1 MANRRFAETVR
12 AQTAEAIAA
21 GATPLVETV
30 PEDDGGTYL
39 SPQILTN
46 VTHAMRVMS
55 EPKME
60 IVRPVQ
66 KRTNA
71 PLFHIGDVGRRT
83 IGQHTRARRV
93 RERARYTRDHA

>member
-1 MANRRFAETVR
+1 MSAAARSTDRRKATSTAPASSTRMA
-12 AQTAEAIAA
+12 
-21 GATPLVETV
+21 
-30 PEDDGGTYL
+30 
-39 SPQILTN
+39 TN
-46 VTHAMRVMS
+46 GSAMRVMS

-83 IGQHTRARRV
+83 VGQHTRARRV
-93 RERARYTRDHA
+93 RERAVHS